1 MSPYNTDPQRFN
13 YLNHLTAKVPGTYV
27 NYFNTITTEDA
38 GKWLYQELGNTQP
51 AAPAM
56 NYIDE
61 ILSFA
66 NVNKMDVR
74 MHALMWDFRPQQPGW
89 VSSLID
95 KAYKGDQVAR
105 QTLTNAILNRID
117 YMVHDR
123 ASGYQELDGLNEA
136 LLTGKLW
143 SIYGGAGVAYFYNEA
158 MRAAADAGNSNLRIF
173 TNEYKVFQDGDSY
186 ANWYINKEIK
196 PIRDQGGQLGGI
208 GMQYYVSKHSPS
220 RMMQVLQNMSGQD
233 LPLVLTEFGVQK
245 GKSARKPPRTW
256 MIHYGCC
263 SARRS
268 HRLHPVG
275 FLERAHL
282 AGGPQRRPVGCQLEP
297 DPRRPGLDPTD
308 ATVEH
313 HARRPD
319 RRRKWLSEL
328 SGFYGDYDVI
338 IGDQHFDLS
347 LVKGISDYVLNYVDP
362 NLPIFD
368 PSMLVTGL
376 MAVLPENTGG
386 GDPPVF
392 NMVTVPE
399 PSSLVLGVVAAASLM
414 FWGHRQNLR
423 RCLIA

>member
-1 MSPYNTDPQRFN
+1 MVKISNTNNKTNALAAANTYINNFRKESVNLTINGLPANTPIEIHQTRNAFNFGTNISGGGEWGYDSYLSPYNTDPQRFN

-117 YMVHDR
+117 YMVRDR

-143 SIYGGAGVAYFYNEA
+143 SIYGEAGVAYFYNEA
-158 MRAAADAGNSNLRIF
+158 MRAAANAGNSNLRVF

-208 GMQYYVSKHSPS
+208 GMQYYVSNHSPS
-220 RMMQVLQNMSGQD
+220 RMMQVLQNMSVQD

-245 GKSARKPPRTW
+245 GKSASQAAT
-256 MIHYGCC
+256 YLDD
-263 SARRS
+263 SL
-268 HRLHPVG
+268 RLLFGTPNATDFILWGFWKGHIWPEAPNGALWDANWNLTPAGQVWTRLMQQWNTTLDGLTADENG
-275 FLERAHL
+275 FLNF
-282 AGGPQRRPVGCQLEP
+282 
-297 DPRRPGLDPTD
+297 
-308 ATVEH
+308 
-313 HARRPD
+313 
-319 RRRKWLSEL
+319 
-328 SGFYGDYDVI
+328 SGFYGDYDVV

-347 LVKGISDYVLNYVDP
+347 LVKGISDY
-362 NLPIFD
+362 
-368 PSMLVTGL
+368 
-376 MAVLPENTGG
+376 A
-386 GDPPVF
+386 
-392 NMVTVPE
+392 
-399 PSSLVLGVVAAASLM
+399 
-414 FWGHRQNLR
+414 
-423 RCLIA
+423 